1 MRYSLAAS
9 LSLERMKDTR
19 RLLRDALQAVDA
31 VLDTHPAK
39 RGMRVTLLEGERVG
53 ALALSIVLSYALR
66 RSTEG
71 DIVDLETSLAKN
83 ELLDIGHRF
92 VKGLR
97 HSECEVLYGR
107 AGYLG
112 ALAFVR
118 AGTGDN
124 MFGMNLAR
132 DLVGAI
138 VMEGERVA
146 RAHSKGLP
154 LLWEWHGKTY
164 LGAIHGVAGILFTL
178 LCFYEEVSLIEGA
191 VEKIKDTITK
201 LGDMCFASGN
211 LRSSIGSERDKL
223 VHLCHGAPGHILL
236 LVKAYEVFDEPQYLE
251 SAERIATNVLCCRG
265 LLKKGVG
272 LCHGIAG
279 SAYCF
284 LALHRARRKAMA
296 QSNSIAATTDGKWL
310 SWAHHFA
317 KFAAGHVRE
326 LYSVPDRP
334 CSLYEGAAG
343 LVMLLHDLKRPDD
356 ARFPCFEPP
365 VCA

>member
-9 LSLERMKDTR
+9 LSLERIKDKR

-31 VLDTHPAK
+31 VLDTHLAK

-71 DIVDLETSLAKN
+71 DIVDLETSPTKN

-201 LGDMCFASGN
+201 LGDMCSASGN
-211 LRSSIGSERDKL
+211 LRSSIGSER
-223 VHLCHGAPGHILL
+223 
-236 LVKAYEVFDEPQYLE
+236 E
-251 SAERIATNVLCCRG
+251 
-265 LLKKGVG
+265 
-272 LCHGIAG
+272 
-279 SAYCF
+279 
-284 LALHRARRKAMA
+284 
-296 QSNSIAATTDGKWL
+296 
-310 SWAHHFA
+310 
-317 KFAAGHVRE
+317 
-326 LYSVPDRP
+326 
-334 CSLYEGAAG
+334 
-343 LVMLLHDLKRPDD
+343 
-356 ARFPCFEPP
+356 
-365 VCA
+365 